1 MFPILLMIK
10 SQQVVSRRVI
20 QYSGLIMLVC
30 GVLAKVGATFV
41 TIPGPVIAGVFF
53 IKFSMITAV
62 GLSTLQYVDLSSSR
76 NLFILGFSIF
86 FGISFPKVK
95 GMPGKKKTFN
105 HVM

>member
-1 MFPILLMIK
+1 M
-10 SQQVVSRRVI
+10 I

-62 GLSTLQYVDLSSSR
+62 GLSTLQYIDLSSSR

-86 FGISFPKVK
+86 FGLSFPKVNNINDKPGIISYSLYLSFSWYRVKTK
-95 GMPGKKKTFN
+95 GHM
-105 HVM
+105 